1 MNRHQRRTEQRVRRQ
16 LAAAIREGRAI
27 DIGLGHLRP
36 DDPNYGLPINCAIC
50 GTPHR
55 ALGPARITDQ
65 SGFSHIPL
73 CEPCVQADEATSQA
87 IVRKHFGA
95 PDMEF
100 SDGGHLGEAFLA
112 MEEKRGGTE
121 H

>member
-1 MNRHQRRTEQRVRRQ
+1 MNRHERRVEQRAKRQ

-27 DIGLGHLRP
+27 DVSLGHLRP
-36 DDPNYGLPINCAIC
+36 DDPNYGLPVGCAVC

-55 ALGPARITDQ
+55 ALGLARITDQ

-73 CEPCVQADEATSQA
+73 CEPCIQADEATSSA
-87 IVRKHFGA
+87 IVRKYFGV
-95 PDMEF
+95 PDLEI
-100 SDGGHLGEAFLA
+100 SDGGDLANMLA
-112 MEEKRGGTE
+112 MEEKRGVTE